1 MRVNPADD
9 PMKAESRF
17 ELVRV
22 SGSEAVQKWYA
33 MREEGRGHFTPVI
46 LDEPENYA
54 LDSEGLAEL
63 QLELPKTL
71 ASSEAMSVADFF
83 ARRKSEN
90 AALFQELE
98 VGDWPEVPYKLE
110 PYLPRHSEEVFIAKV
125 PTPNSYA
132 ALAHIGFGGWND
144 CPYDAEHV
152 AVLRYWHERYG
163 ADLFAMGGDI
173 TECVVERP
181 PTTREEALNLA
192 REQLLY
198 APGALGEFSGG
209 GSSVPE
215 LAAALLNSRHW
226 LFWWD

>member
-1 MRVNPADD
+1 
-9 PMKAESRF
+9 MKTEFRF

-22 SGSEAVQKWYA
+22 SASEAVQKWRA
-33 MREEGRGHFTPVI
+33 LREEGRGVFSPVI
-46 LDEPENYA
+46 LAEPENFA
-54 LDSEGLAEL
+54 LDSDELAEL
-63 QLELPKTL
+63 QLELPKIL
-71 ASSEAMSVADFF
+71 AASEAKSVADFF
-83 ARRKSEN
+83 ARRKAEN
-90 AALFQELE
+90 AVLWQELE
-98 VGDWPEVPYKLE
+98 AGDWPEVPYKLE
-110 PYLPRHSEEVFIAKV
+110 PYLPRQTEEVFIAKV
-125 PTPNSYA
+125 PTANSCE

-163 ADLFAMGGDI
+163 ASLFALGGDI
-173 TECVVERP
+173 IECVVERP
-181 PTTREEALNLA
+181 PTTREAALDLA
-192 REQLLY
+192 SEQLLY